1 MEKPARLNTVPSIIV
16 KGKPSFMNAIILAA
30 GKGSRLDG
38 AAVKPKCLVK
48 IGGSTLLHRQI
59 ETLRRLNVK
68 KIVVVIGFGGDSIRQ
83 ECSNEISLIENSQFA
98 ETSSMYSLWLARDLL
113 TDGFVVLNSDV
124 LFHPQMLADLLE
136 SEHDDALLIS
146 DTDATP
152 LGDEE
157 MKVKVKDELVVD
169 ISKEIDPLE
178 ADGENVGIVKFS
190 PSGAKL
196 LIDYMDTLIASGA
209 VKDWAPRAFREF
221 ARQRPLHA
229 LSTRGLPW
237 IEIDFPED
245 YRRAVDEIYPQIAS
259 QTGAWNAISILPRL
273 PAAETF
279 DEP

>member
-1 MEKPARLNTVPSIIV
+1 MK
-16 KGKPSFMNAIILAA
+16 AIILAA
-30 GKGSRLDG
+30 GKGTRLDG
-38 AAVKPKCLVK
+38 AAVKPKCLVEV
-48 IGGSTLLHRQI
+48 GGSTLLHRQI
-59 ETLRRLNVK
+59 DALRSLDVK

-83 ECSNEISLIENSQFA
+83 ECAQEMSDISFVENIQFA
-98 ETSSMYSLWLARDLL
+98 ATSSLYSLWLAREHLM
-113 TDGFVVLNSDV
+113 DGFVVLNSDV

-136 SEHDDALLIS
+136 SDRDDALLIS

-157 MKVKVKDELVVD
+157 MKIKVKEELVVD
-169 ISKEIDPLE
+169 ISKDIDPLE

-196 LIDYMDTLIASGA
+196 LVDYMNTLIESGA

-221 ARQRPLHA
+221 ARRHPLHA

-245 YRRAVDEIYPQIAS
+245 YQRAVSEVYPKIES
-259 QTGAWNAISILPRL
+259 QAGVWNAGLN
-273 PAAETF
+273 PAPVHAF

>member
-1 MEKPARLNTVPSIIV
+1 MK
-16 KGKPSFMNAIILAA
+16 AIILAA
-30 GKGSRLDG
+30 GKGTRLDG
-38 AAVKPKCLVK
+38 AAVKPKCLVE

-59 ETLRRLNVK
+59 DTLRSLDVK

-83 ECSNEISLIENSQFA
+83 ECGEEISFVENIQFA
-98 ETSSMYSLWLARDLL
+98 ETSSLYSLWLAREHL

-124 LFHPQMLADLLE
+124 LFHPQMLADLIE
-136 SEHDDALLIS
+136 SDRDDALLIS
-146 DTDATP
+146 DTDPSP

-157 MKVKVKDELVVD
+157 MKVKVKEELVVD
-169 ISKEIDPLE
+169 ISKDIDPLE

-196 LIDYMDTLIASGA
+196 LLDYMNTIIESGA

-221 ARQRPLHA
+221 AQRHPLHA

-245 YRRAVDEIYPQIAS
+245 YQRAINEIFPKIESQAGIWAPVVNPSLHPAVTAS
-259 QTGAWNAISILPRL
+259 
-273 PAAETF
+273 

>member
-1 MEKPARLNTVPSIIV
+1 MK
-16 KGKPSFMNAIILAA
+16 AIILAA
-30 GKGSRLDG
+30 GKGTRLDG
-38 AAVKPKCLVK
+38 AAVKPKCLVE

-59 ETLRRLNVK
+59 DTLRSLDVK

-83 ECSNEISLIENSQFA
+83 ECGEEISFVENIQFA
-98 ETSSMYSLWLARDLL
+98 ETSSLYSLWLAREHL

-124 LFHPQMLADLLE
+124 LFHPQMLADLIE
-136 SEHDDALLIS
+136 SDRDDALLIS
-146 DTDATP
+146 DTDPSP

-157 MKVKVKDELVVD
+157 MKVKVKEELVVD
-169 ISKEIDPLE
+169 ISKDIDPLE

-190 PSGAKL
+190 ASGAKL
-196 LIDYMDTLIASGA
+196 LLDYMNTIIESGA

-221 ARQRPLHA
+221 ARRHPLHA

-245 YRRAVDEIYPQIAS
+245 YQRATNEIFPKIESQAGIWAPVVNPSLHPAVTAS
-259 QTGAWNAISILPRL
+259 
-273 PAAETF
+273 